1 MEKNIKVLSKNNKY
15 LSPTTTKLAK
25 LLIKRKK
32 AIKVNEDTIKLT
44 YDKKELRDLQRQI
57 IEEEG
62 RVCYI
67 CGRKIP
73 LTERATVDHVIP
85 KNRYGEDDK
94 KNLHCCCQ
102 RCNVDKGSMT
112 LKEYYQ
118 YIKLSKL
125 RGKKYKYI
133 DLEKL
138 KKFI

>member
-15 LSPTTTKLAK
+15 LSPTTDKLAK

-32 AIKVNEDTIKLT
+32 AIRIDDSTIKLT
-44 YDKKELRDLQRQI
+44 YDKKELRDLQRQVI
-57 IEEEG
+57 AEEN
-62 RVCYI
+62 RICYI
-67 CGRKIP
+67 CGKKIP
-73 LTERATVDHVIP
+73 QTERATVDHVIP
-85 KNRYGEDDK
+85 KNRYGEDK
-94 KNLHCCCQ
+94 RENLHCCCQ
-102 RCNVDKGSMT
+102 RCNVDKGNMT
-112 LKEYYQ
+112 IKEYYQ